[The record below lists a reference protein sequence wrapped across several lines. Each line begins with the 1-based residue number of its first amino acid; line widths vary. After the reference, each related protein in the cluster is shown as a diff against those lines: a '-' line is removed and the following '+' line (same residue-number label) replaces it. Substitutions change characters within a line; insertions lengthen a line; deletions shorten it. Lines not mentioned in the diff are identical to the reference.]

1 MEEIILEK
9 KTSSAQE
16 NMEAYFATHDV
27 QYVAEDAVFTHM
39 STGDKTIGREAVRQM
54 LQYFYHI
61 AFDARAEIKNK
72 IITEKKAVLE
82 ADFIGKHIGEFAGI
96 PPTNKEVNVP
106 LCIIYDLENGLVKHA
121 RVYML
126 MDVMIKQLTSRVN
139 KYTLT

>member
-1 MEEIILEK
+1 
-9 KTSSAQE
+9 
-16 NMEAYFATHDV
+16 
-27 QYVAEDAVFTHM
+27 
-39 STGDKTIGREAVRQM
+39 M

-82 ADFIGKHIGEFAGI
+82 ADFVGKHIGEFAGI

-106 LCIIYDLENGLVKHA
+106 LCIVYDLENGLVKQA

-126 MDVMIKQLTSRVN
+126 MDIMMKQLTS
-139 KYTLT
+139 

>member
-1 MEEIILEK
+1 MQDLIIEK

-16 NMEAYFATHDV
+16 NMAAYFATHDV

-39 STGDKTIGREAVRQM
+39 SSGDKTVGREAVRQM

-61 AFDARAEIKNK
+61 AFDARAEIKNT
-72 IITEKKAVLE
+72 IITESKAVLE

-96 PPTNKEVNVP
+96 PPTHKEVNVP
-106 LCIIYDLENGLVKHA
+106 LCIVYDLENGLVKHA

-126 MDVMIKQLTSRVN
+126 MDVMIKQLTS
-139 KYTLT
+139 